1 MVIDDNHV
9 VGICWTQQD
18 GWHTQLADTMASN
31 TPTPL
36 HSTIPKPGI
45 QLQTRMRTRTRRMRE
60 IFLTA
65 NPDTLASWFAWLR
78 TRTREKSRAFAS
90 LIFYF
95 CLFYNQTA
103 FWRNFNHFGYCTSR
117 QDHLSVWLSTDS
129 KASFRG
135 IVDARPMLFQCV
147 KLIST
152 FSFLFRC
159 SYRISIRGYVRP
171 SVRWSV
177 GPSVRWSVTLL

>member
-1 MVIDDNHV
+1 MWIR
-9 VGICWTQQD
+9 
-18 GWHTQLADTMASN
+18 
-31 TPTPL
+31 
-36 HSTIPKPGI
+36 
-45 QLQTRMRTRTRRMRE
+45 TRIRTRTRRMRE

-78 TRTREKSRAFAS
+78 TRTRKKSRAFAS

-103 FWRNFNHFGYCTSR
+103 FWRDFNHFGYCTSR

-135 IVDARPMLFQCV
+135 IVDARPMRIPCV
-147 KLIST
+147 NLMST
-152 FSFLFRC
+152 FHFLFKKQIL
-159 SYRISIRGYVRP
+159 RI
-171 SVRWSV
+171 
-177 GPSVRWSVTLL
+177 GPNTKESRAFIQVTSSLKMSWILPRSDELICYKRM